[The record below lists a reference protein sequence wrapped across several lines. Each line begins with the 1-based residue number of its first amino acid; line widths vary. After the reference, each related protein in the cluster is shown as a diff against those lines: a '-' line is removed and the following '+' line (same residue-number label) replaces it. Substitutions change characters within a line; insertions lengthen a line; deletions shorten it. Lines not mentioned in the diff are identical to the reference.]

1 MKGHFEKGAWVEDDT
16 WNWDASE
23 LYRLSNATRIQD
35 AAFDE
40 INIAIKAVDWNSVSG
55 NSVAPR
61 KYNID
66 FGDVLIGVCLV
77 EMLIIL
83 CVMFII
89 Y

>member
-1 MKGHFEKGAWVEDDT
+1 MEDDT

-23 LYRLSNATRIQD
+23 LYRLSNAMYSSRIQD